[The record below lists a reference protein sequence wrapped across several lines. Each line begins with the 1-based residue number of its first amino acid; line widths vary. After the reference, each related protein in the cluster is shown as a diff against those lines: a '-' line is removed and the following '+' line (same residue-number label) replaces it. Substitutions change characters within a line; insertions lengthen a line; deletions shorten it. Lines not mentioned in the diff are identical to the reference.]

1 MPDVKSQKI
10 VFDQK
15 LVIEEGVIS
24 IGGTEHKR
32 LKVKREDASA
42 VLIFNTDNNTM
53 VLTRQ
58 FRYPIHDK
66 VKEPILEIMAG
77 KVDAGETPMETAIRE
92 GEEETGYRIRPG
104 NIKLILS
111 CFSTPGYSSEKF
123 HIYYATVSNEDKA
136 SKGGGLEA
144 ENENITVVEM
154 PLDEFVQNIRQ
165 CRFQDSKTCIAG
177 LYFCNYI
184 YQKQED

>member
-1 MPDVKSQKI
+1 MPDVKSEKI

-15 LVIEEGVIS
+15 LVIGEGLIS
-24 IGGTEHKR
+24 INGKEHKR

-42 VLIFNTDNNTM
+42 VLIFNTENNTI
-53 VLTRQ
+53 VLTQQ

-66 VKEPILEIMAG
+66 VKGPIVEILAG
-77 KVDAGETPMETAIRE
+77 KVDDGENPLETAIRE

-123 HIYYATVSNEDKA
+123 HIYYATVSNEDKT

-144 ENENITVVEM
+144 ENEHITVLEM
-154 PLDEFVQNIRQ
+154 PLDEFVQNIEHS
-165 CRFQDSKTCIAG
+165 RFEDSKTCIAG
-177 LYFCNYI
+177 LYFCHSI

>member
-1 MPDVKSQKI
+1 MPEIKSTKL

-24 IGGTEHKR
+24 TEDTEHKR

-42 VLIFNTDNNTM
+42 VLIFNTEKNTI

-66 VKEPILEIMAG
+66 VKAPILEIMAG
-77 KVDAGETPMETAIRE
+77 KIDEGESPLDTAIRE
-92 GEEETGYRIRPG
+92 AEEETGYRISNK
-104 NIKLILS
+104 NIQLILS

-123 HIYYATVSNEDKA
+123 HIYYATVKNTDKVT
-136 SKGGGLEA
+136 KGGGLEA
-144 ENENITVVEM
+144 EHESIEVVEM
-154 PLDEFVQNIRQ
+154 PVEEFVSAIAH
-165 CRFQDSKTCIAG
+165 CRFEDSKTCIAG
-177 LYFCNYI
+177 LYFCNYM
-184 YQKQED
+184 YQKQEG